1 MPAIAVHHTA
11 TVDEPWDGPAAVAA
25 MPNDDAVL
33 RYCHAWQT
41 QEAADE
47 KHVEGDD
54 DADDQKG
61 SYKFPHAK
69 TKGGPAN
76 IPACRNGLARLAGA
90 NIPDADR
97 DGVKAHLQAH
107 IDDFEKKNGSSD
119 DTTRTGLVNAGA
131 DAFASYGRM
140 TAAARV
146 KAGLPRAQR
155 LSARAD
161 WFRFTDASDGS
172 AARLDVYDEIGWWGV
187 TAADFGAQLAAISA
201 PRLAVH
207 INSPGG
213 DVFDGLAILNMLRGS
228 EIPVDVVI
236 DGLAASAASFIAM
249 AGESVTMMPQS
260 QMMIHDAS
268 GLCMGN
274 ASDMTSMAQ
283 LLERV
288 SDNIAAVYASRA
300 GGTTAS
306 WRTPMKAETWYGPE
320 EAVTAGLADKVGE
333 HPNGKKKPSQ
343 TPDNA
348 WNLSF
353 YAYSGREKAPEP
365 GNGRV
370 ADQAPEAP
378 SAPRF
383 SLTAAELRAAMILEG
398 AA

>member
-1 MPAIAVHHTA
+1 V
-11 TVDEPWDGPAAVAA
+11 
-25 MPNDDAVL
+25 
-33 RYCHAWQT
+33 
-41 QEAADE
+41 
-47 KHVEGDD
+47 
-54 DADDQKG
+54 DDQKG

-69 TKGGPAN
+69 SKGGPAN

-90 NIPDADR
+90 NIPDGDR
-97 DGVKAHLQAH
+97 AGVKAHLQAH
-107 IDDFEKKNGSSD
+107 IDDFESKNGNSD
-119 DTTRTGLVNAGA
+119 DRTGTVLVNAGA

-155 LSARAD
+155 LSQRTD

-187 TAADFGAQLAAISA
+187 TAADFGAQLAAVTA
-201 PRLAVH
+201 PRLSVH

-268 GLCMGN
+268 GLCIGN
-274 ASDMTSMAQ
+274 AADMTSMAQ

-288 SDNIAAVYASRA
+288 SDNIAAVYAARA
-300 GGTTAS
+300 GGTSAS

-320 EAVTAGLADKVGE
+320 EAVDAGLADKVGT
-333 HPNGKKKPSQ
+333 HPNGKKPSPK

-353 YAYSGREKAPEP
+353 YAYSGREQAPTP
-365 GNGRV
+365 GNGRGT
-370 ADQAPEAP
+370 AQPEPAPQAQA
-378 SAPRF
+378 SKF
-383 SLTAAELRAAMILEG
+383 TLTAAELRAAMTLEG